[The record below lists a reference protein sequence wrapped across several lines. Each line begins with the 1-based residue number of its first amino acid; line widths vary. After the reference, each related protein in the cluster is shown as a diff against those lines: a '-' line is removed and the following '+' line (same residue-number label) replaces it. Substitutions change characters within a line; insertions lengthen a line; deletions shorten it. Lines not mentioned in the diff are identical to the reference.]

1 MTRLDEAIARYHR
14 LLETEKY
21 RDLGWAEAL
30 QEQMSVQKLTGG
42 ASQILPVLRPHFI
55 TQRQHASLVKASET
69 LLSAI
74 DRVKRIALSTPSLLA
89 RMELLPAEKML
100 AAVDPGYPYSAV
112 TSLLDT
118 QISDGSLYFM
128 QFNVAA
134 PTGAASSE
142 ALSDLFYN
150 CPPVKEFR
158 RKHKLG
164 KVGSVKY
171 LLRSLLA
178 AYKTFGKKRYPRIA
192 ILEFRQPFQTTTSGE
207 FHLLAEHFR
216 KAGFP
221 TEVVSPDQLEYRNG
235 RLLFGDFEID
245 LVYRRLTVQEFLL
258 RFDLTHPLVRAY
270 KEGSVCV
277 VNSFRAELAYK
288 KAMFD
293 LLTDEA
299 ITARFPA
306 AERKAIREHI
316 PWTRMVAA
324 SKTTYRDK
332 KIDLPE
338 FILKHRET
346 LVLRPNDISTDQ
358 HAFVGGQ
365 TDQRGWERALRTA
378 LHNSYVV
385 QERVQPASVPFPLY
399 QFGTLEMRNMNVDVQ
414 PHVYLGKVQGCSSWL
429 SDASGGSFSTLA
441 GLSPTFILEGRN

>member
-14 LLETEKY
+14 LLESDKSK
-21 RDLGWAEAL
+21 DLGWAEAL
-30 QEQMSVQKLTGG
+30 QEQMNAQHLTGG
-42 ASQILPVLRPHFI
+42 ASQVLPVLRPHFV
-55 TQRQHASLVKASET
+55 TQRQYANLVRASEA

-74 DRVKRIALSTPSLLA
+74 DRVKKIALSTPSLLA

-100 AAVDPGYPYSAV
+100 AAVDPGYPFSAV

-118 QISDGSLYFM
+118 QISNGSLYFM

-150 CPPVKEFR
+150 CPPMKDFR
-158 RKHKLG
+158 RKNKLG
-164 KVGSVKY
+164 RVDSLKR
-171 LLRSLLA
+171 LLHALLT

-192 ILEFRQPFQTTTSGE
+192 ILEFRQPFQKETSGE
-207 FHLLAEHFR
+207 YQLLAEYFR
-216 KAGFP
+216 KAGYP
-221 TEVVSPDQLEYRNG
+221 TEVVSPDQLDYLNG
-235 RLLFGDFEID
+235 KLFSGNFEID
-245 LVYRRLTVQEFLL
+245 LVYRRLTVHEFLL

-270 KEGSVCV
+270 REGAVCV

-288 KAMFD
+288 KAIFD
-293 LLTDEA
+293 LLTDDA

-316 PWTRMVAA
+316 PWTRVVAA
-324 SKTTYRDK
+324 NKTTFRNK
-332 KIDLPE
+332 KVDLPE
-338 FILKHRET
+338 FIMKNRET

-358 HAFVGGQ
+358 HAFVGDQ

-378 LHNSYVV
+378 MQSSYVV
-385 QERVQPASVPFPLY
+385 QERVAPRSVTFPLY
-399 QFGTLEMRNMNVDVQ
+399 QFGTLEMRKMNVDVQ

>member
-1 MTRLDEAIARYHR
+1 MTRLNEAIARYHR
-14 LLETEKY
+14 LLESDKY
-21 RDLGWAEAL
+21 KDLGWAEAL
-30 QEQMSVQKLTGG
+30 QEQMSAQNLSGG
-42 ASQILPVLRPHFI
+42 ASQVLPVLRPHFV
-55 TQRQHASLVKASET
+55 TQRQYASLVKASEA

-74 DRVKRIALSTPSLLA
+74 DRIKKIALSTPSLLA

-100 AAVDPGYPYSAV
+100 AAVDPGYPFAAV

-118 QISDGSLYFM
+118 QISNGSLHFM
-128 QFNVAA
+128 QFNVTA

-142 ALSDLFYN
+142 ALSELFYN

-164 KVGSVKY
+164 KVGSMKN
-171 LLRSLLA
+171 LLRALLA

-192 ILEFRQPFQTTTSGE
+192 ILEFRQPFQTVTSGE
-207 FHLLAEHFR
+207 YELMAEYFR
-216 KAGFP
+216 KAGYP
-221 TEVVSPDQLEYRNG
+221 TEVVCPDQLDYLNG
-235 RLLFGDFEID
+235 KLRSGNFEID
-245 LVYRRLTVQEFLL
+245 LVYRRLTVHEFLL

-270 KEGSVCV
+270 REGSVCV

-288 KAMFD
+288 KAIFD
-293 LLTDEA
+293 LLTDDA
-299 ITARFPA
+299 VTAKFPA
-306 AERKAIREHI
+306 AERNAIREHI
-316 PWTRMVAA
+316 PWTRVVAA
-324 SKTTYRDK
+324 GKTTLRDK

-338 FILKHRET
+338 FIIRNRET

-358 HAFVGGQ
+358 HAFVGRE

-378 LHNSYVV
+378 MQSSYVV
-385 QERVQPASVPFPLY
+385 QERVEPQAVQFPIY
-399 QFGTLEMRNMNVDVQ
+399 QFGTLEMRKMNVDVQ